1 MITFEWASQKA
12 PKVENRNNDPSLWS
26 SYPPRRNPRE
36 KKQEEIQESDPK
48 INARNK
54 SKINP

>member
-1 MITFEWASQKA
+1 MIQVYGLVTLQEEIQEK
-12 PKVENRNNDPSLWS
+12 
-26 SYPPRRNPRE
+26 